1 MVPSY
6 VKFPESDKHDRLFL
20 KKKQQT
26 PPPKNGCVPTQTVGE
41 SPCFKKQEVSV
52 GIQLNM
58 SPDWR
63 FNIMLLLLIL
73 GVLFSFRDKKI

>member
-1 MVPSY
+1 MLN
-6 VKFPESDKHDRLFL
+6 FLNLINTTDCL
-20 KKKQQT
+20 KKKQK
-26 PPPKNGCVPTQTVGE
+26 KNGCVPTQTVRE
-41 SPCFKKQEVSV
+41 SPCFKKVSV

-73 GVLFSFRDKKI
+73 GVLFSFRDKEI

>member
-1 MVPSY
+1 MLN
-6 VKFPESDKHDRLFL
+6 FLNLINTTDCL
-20 KKKQQT
+20 KKTK
-26 PPPKNGCVPTQTVGE
+26 KNPGCVPTQTVRE
-41 SPCFKKQEVSV
+41 SPCFKKVSV

-73 GVLFSFRDKKI
+73 GGLFSFRDKEI

>member
-1 MVPSY
+1 MLN
-6 VKFPESDKHDRLFL
+6 FLNLINTTDCL
-20 KKKQQT
+20 KKKT
-26 PPPKNGCVPTQTVGE
+26 KKKNGCVPTQTVKE
-41 SPCFKKQEVSV
+41 SPCFKKVSV

-73 GVLFSFRDKKI
+73 GVLFSFRDKEI